1 MIKELTEKLLQVKSH
16 GENLIKNLYKNVSLM
31 VLLLIYHRGDFLL
44 ICLLRHLNTFNT
56 LILYYK
62 ILIVLIYSTS
72 I

>member
-16 GENLIKNLYKNVSLM
+16 GENLIKNLYKNVSFM

-44 ICLLRHLNTFNT
+44 ICFIQLLRHLNTFNT

-62 ILIVLIYSTS
+62 ILIFYQPY
-72 I
+72 